1 MQVGDVATVS
11 LVDDYDDG
19 TRSVVGASV
28 QSSNRAVVQVLPSQ
42 PPYDKT
48 YVKAIAPGTAT
59 LQLPSASQTLILNLH
74 VVP

>member
-1 MQVGDVATVS
+1 MQVGDVAPLKTV
-11 LVDDYDDG
+11 DEYDDG
-19 TRSVVGASV
+19 SRKAYTALVN
-28 QSSNRAVVQVLPSQ
+28 SSNGGVLQVLPLQ

-59 LQLPSASQTLILNLH
+59 LQLPLILNVH